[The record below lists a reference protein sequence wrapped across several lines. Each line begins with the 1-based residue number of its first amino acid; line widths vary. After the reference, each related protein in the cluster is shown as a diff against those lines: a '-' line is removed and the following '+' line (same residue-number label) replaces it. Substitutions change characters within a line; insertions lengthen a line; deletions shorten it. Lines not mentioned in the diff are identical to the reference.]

1 MLVSTK
7 GRYALRAVVDIAENS
22 RVDRVS
28 LRSVPLQNARAYL
41 INTLKPSS
49 NPWS

>member
-28 LRSVPLQNARAYL
+28 LRSVAERQG
-41 INTLKPSS
+41 ISD
-49 NPWS
+49 

>member
-22 RVDRVS
+22 RVDRV
-28 LRSVPLQNARAYL
+28 RSVPLQSARAYL